1 MVEFLNSIIFKIMSP
16 TATKNSDTK
25 DDVKISKSEKRKKSE
40 TSSKAEKD
48 TSSKVAEAGE
58 DGQHL

>member
-25 DDVKISKSEKRKKSE
+25 DDVKISKSEKRKKS
-40 TSSKAEKD
+40 KAEKD
-48 TSSKVAEAGE
+48 TSSEVAEAGE